1 MMESKEVDFP
11 TLPTEEV
18 ENVEKVECKK
28 VEYEEL
34 TKEDL
39 VELLKSKDK
48 SIENYNTVLKQTEE
62 NHKKEVNNIND
73 YYNARVNELTNLIK
87 YYERKIKLI
96 NDLIHIET
104 GDDK

>member
-11 TLPTEEV
+11 TVPAEEV
-18 ENVEKVECKK
+18 ENVERVEFKK
-28 VEYEEL
+28 VEYDEL

-48 SIENYNTVLKQTEE
+48 SIENYDTVLKQTEE

-73 YYNARVNELTNLIK
+73 YYNSRVNELTNLIK

>member
-11 TLPTEEV
+11 TLPAEEV
-18 ENVEKVECKK
+18 ENVERVEFKK
-28 VEYEEL
+28 VEYDEL

-48 SIENYNTVLKQTEE
+48 SIENYDTVLKQTEE

>member
-11 TLPTEEV
+11 TIPAEEV

>member
-18 ENVEKVECKK
+18 ENVERVEFKK
-28 VEYEEL
+28 VEYDEL

-48 SIENYNTVLKQTEE
+48 SIENYDTVLKQTEE